1 MDEKK
6 EVGVIKRI
14 GEVKQFSEKFKA
26 LEFDITTGGEYPQVI
41 RFQVTQDKCDTFSQY
56 NKVGDSVE
64 VLFNLRGREWTD
76 PKTNEVKVFNT
87 LTSWRVNKLDSSIP
101 EAIQKDEP
109 VTDDLP
115 F

>member
-41 RFQVTQDKCDTFSQY
+41 RFQVTQDKCDTFNQY
-56 NKVGDSVE
+56 NKVGDNVE

-87 LTSWRVNKLDSSIP
+87 LTSWRVNKVDGTTP
-101 EAIQKDEP
+101 EAIRQTAE
-109 VTDDLP
+109 VDDSLP

>member
-26 LEFDITTGGEYPQVI
+26 LDFDITTGGEYPQVI
-41 RFQVTQDKCDTFSQY
+41 RFQVTQDKCDTFNQY

-64 VLFNLRGREWTD
+64 VLFNLRGREWID

-87 LTSWRVNKLDSSIP
+87 LTSWRVNKLDNTVP
-101 EAIQKDEP
+101 QEMTVGADDQ
-109 VTDDLP
+109 DLP